1 MLPDFALLRIFD
13 FYLDKASIEAWHT
26 LAHAC
31 QTWRNVVFGSPRRLN
46 LRLECGAS
54 TPVREMLDIW
64 PPLPIHI
71 VIGGLETQGIDN
83 IIATLEHNDRI
94 RDLSIFGIPRSE
106 RETIWAALQQPFPAL
121 TNLQLSF
128 MTETPFPVVPASF
141 LGGSAL
147 GLQTL
152 RLECIP
158 FPGLPNLLLS
168 ATHLVDLH
176 LQRIPDSGPGYF
188 PPEAMVTALFVLTRL
203 ENLEIWFK
211 TPRSRADQKTRYL
224 PPQTRTLLP
233 ALITLSFKGVTE
245 YLEDLVTAI
254 DAPLLDDLGIIF
266 FHQLIFD
273 TPQLTQLINRTPK
286 FKAHGDAR
294 VEFSYW
300 DVTVALPQ
308 TFDGVIELGISCW
321 PQSNWGLSSVV
332 QLCSSSLP
340 PAFIPAV
347 EHLYIIQSNY
357 SIQLSGWQENSQWLE
372 FFHPFTAAKDL
383 YIASEFTSR
392 IALALQELVGERV
405 LEVLPVLQ
413 ALFLEEPLQSGPL
426 QEAIE
431 RFVSSRQLAGHHI
444 AVSHWER
451 GNVRSSHETDDD

>member
-1 MLPDFALLRIFD
+1 MLPDVALLGIFD
-13 FYLDKASIEAWHT
+13 FYLDKVPIEAWHT
-26 LAHAC
+26 LVHVC
-31 QTWRNVVFGSPRRLN
+31 RTWRNVVFGSPRRLN

-71 VIGGLETQGIDN
+71 VFGGFETGGIDN

-94 RDLSIFGIPRSE
+94 CDLTIFGIPSSE
-106 RETIWAALQQPFPAL
+106 KETIWEALQQPFPAL
-121 TNLQLSF
+121 TDLRLSF
-128 MTETPFPVVPASF
+128 LNEIPFPVVPASI
-141 LGGSAL
+141 LGGSAP
-147 GLQTL
+147 GLQSI
-152 RLECIP
+152 RLERIP
-158 FPGLPNLLLS
+158 LPGLPNLLLS

-176 LQRIPDSGPGYF
+176 LQRIPDSGF
-188 PPEAMVTALFVLTRL
+188 FSPEALVTALSMLTRL
-203 ENLEIWFK
+203 EKLEIWFESYRSRPDRK
-211 TPRSRADQKTRYL
+211 TPYL
-224 PPQTRTLLP
+224 PPQTRVLLP
-233 ALITLSFKGVTE
+233 ALITLSFTGVAE
-245 YLEDLVTAI
+245 YLEDLVAPI

-286 FKAHGDAR
+286 FKAQGRAC

-300 DVTVALPQ
+300 DVTVALAQ

-321 PQSNWGLSSVV
+321 SQSNWGLSSVV
-332 QLCSSSLP
+332 RLCGSSLP

-347 EHLYIIQSNY
+347 EHLYVIQSNY

-372 FFHPFTAAKDL
+372 FFHPFTAVKDL

-392 IALALQELVGERV
+392 ITLALQELVGERV
-405 LEVLPVLQ
+405 TEVLPALQ
-413 ALFLEEPLQSGPL
+413 TLLLEEPLQSGPL

-431 RFVSSRQLAGHHI
+431 RFVAARQLAGHHI
-444 AVSHWER
+444 AVSRWER
-451 GNVRSSHETDDD
+451 KNVRSSHETDDD